1 MCGQPAGLV
10 AAPLAEK
17 GITKMVPLKK
27 HEKFKAASILNLAI
41 NTLKVMHFF
50 VLNIFRISK

>member
-41 NTLKVMHFF
+41 NTLKSNAFLCIKHFQ
-50 VLNIFRISK
+50 NK